1 MSKIPIT
8 KPGYEQLEQEHKR
21 LKFVER
27 PAVLEQL
34 QTAREHGDLKENAEY
49 HAAREKQSF
58 NEGRIQELENIIAN
72 AEIIDVSK
80 MGGSKVL
87 FGATVKIADCSTD
100 EERTYQIV
108 GEYEADIKKAKI
120 SNTSP
125 IARALIGKE
134 EGDTV
139 KVTTPGGLKEYEVL
153 KVSFKA

>member
-8 KPGYEQLEQEHKR
+8 KLGYAQLEEEHKH

-58 NEGRIQELENIIAN
+58 TEGRIQLLENTIAN

-80 MGGSKVL
+80 MGGTKVL
-87 FGATVKIADCSTD
+87 FGATVDIIDCKTD
-100 EERTYQIV
+100 EEKVLQIV
-108 GEYEADIKKAKI
+108 GEYEANLEKGKI

-134 EGDTV
+134 EGDVV
-139 KVTTPGGLKEYEVL
+139 KVTTPGGLKEYEIA
-153 KVSFKA
+153 KVSFK

>member
-1 MSKIPIT
+1 MAKIHIT
-8 KPGYEQLEQEHKR
+8 KQGYEQLEEEHKR

-72 AEIIDVSK
+72 AEIIDVKK
-80 MGGSKVL
+80 MSGNKVL
-87 FGATVKIADCSTD
+87 FGATVDIVDCKTD
-100 EERTYQIV
+100 EEKILQIV
-108 GEYEADIKKAKI
+108 GEYEANLEKGKI
-120 SNTSP
+120 SNSSP

-134 EGDTV
+134 EGDVV
-139 KVTTPGGLKEYEVL
+139 KVQTPGGLKEYEIL
-153 KVSFKA
+153 KVSFK